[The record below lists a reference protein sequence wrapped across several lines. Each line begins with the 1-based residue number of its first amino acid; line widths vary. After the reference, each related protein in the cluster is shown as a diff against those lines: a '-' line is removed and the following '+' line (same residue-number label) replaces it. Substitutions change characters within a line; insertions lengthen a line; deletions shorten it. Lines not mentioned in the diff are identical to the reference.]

1 MVNNDIASVLYKLWI
16 DSDIF
21 NNLIFQIVINVIKN
35 IFIKILIKI
44 TKSNKTFK

>member
-1 MVNNDIASVLYKLWI
+1 MVNNDIASLYISWI

-44 TKSNKTFK
+44 TKWNKTFK